1 MKQNYMIKAIFLI
14 AILLTIMYSIIMII
28 SSSKNSIKNTKITKQ
43 NYKTINDTVQNSD
56 ELSLQEKVNFKK
68 NYFLFGEKIIGY
80 KVRDV
85 IKKIEF

>member
-1 MKQNYMIKAIFLI
+1 MKTAFQAIILIIILMIAAYWCFS
-14 AILLTIMYSIIMII
+14 YFSP
-28 SSSKNSIKNTKITKQ
+28 NNIKNLEITKN
-43 NYKTINDTVQNSD
+43 NYQQINKMVQNSD
-56 ELSLQEKVNFKK
+56 QLDLQEKTNFQK

>member
-1 MKQNYMIKAIFLI
+1 MDKLKPKECIIGI
-14 AILLTIMYSIIMII
+14 VIIILVLIIMHQV
-28 SSSKNSIKNTKITKQ
+28 NQCFFSIRNTKITKQ
-43 NYKTINDTVQNSD
+43 NYQTINDTVQNNK

>member
-1 MKQNYMIKAIFLI
+1 MDNLKPKECIIGIIIIILVLI
-14 AILLTIMYSIIMII
+14 IMYQINQYFFTIR
-28 SSSKNSIKNTKITKQ
+28 NTKITKQ